1 MRYFLSCILL
11 FCLPSLSI
19 AQVDEDSTDWK
30 VAPPPKIAAQPVIT
44 DTIGP
49 LNADSSVQIERRRE
63 IIPRKATIRS
73 AIVPGLGQAYNR
85 SYWKIPIVYAALG
98 TTAYIFTDN
107 LKTYKDLKKA
117 YANRLDEDPSN
128 DDQIPDYLS
137 ILPNESIRYNRD
149 QFRRYIDYSVLFFL
163 FFWGLNVV
171 DATVDAHLKGFDIS
185 RDLTLQVRPGFSPVA
200 NTTGLSL
207 VLKIGKNPPKN
218 VFSLH

>member
-1 MRYFLSCILL
+1 MKYFFSCILL
-11 FCLPSLSI
+11 FCLPFLTM
-19 AQVDEDSTDWK
+19 AQVEEDSTDWK
-30 VAPPPKIAAQPVIT
+30 VAPPPKIAAQPAQP
-44 DTIGP
+44 DTLRP
-49 LNADSSVQIERRRE
+49 QDADSSVHLERKWVP
-63 IIPRKATIRS
+63 IPRKATIRS
-73 AIVPGLGQAYNR
+73 AIVPGWGQAYNR

-98 TTAYIFTDN
+98 TTAYVFTDN
-107 LKTYKDLKKA
+107 LKTYRDLKKA
-117 YANRLDEDPSN
+117 YANRLDGDPNN

-171 DATVDAHLKGFDIS
+171 DATVDAHLQGFDVS
-185 RDLTLQVRPGFSPVA
+185 RDLSLQVRPGFSPVA

-218 VFSLH
+218 VFSLR